1 MRDYLI
7 KNKRFVLKYSVY
19 IIIFVFIAAIVVNLI
34 AKTDLGFNVS
44 QNSTWISFY
53 ATIIA
58 AIFGGVIS
66 GGLTLLGVI
75 HTINSQDKKERRNQ
89 LPKKMMEAEKLNGL
103 MLDILKS
110 YEVHN
115 QLDESKAFIPKRSVN
130 RIRELTSSCME
141 FKQKYLE
148 DAAKVNFE
156 FYDCVYSMFE
166 RIIRIDR
173 IINSD
178 KIYIYVDEEYQDAEF
193 IHDYKGY
200 DPSIYENIE
209 NELKVMRRFKTD
221 LNSEVLKL
229 RDEYIDLSN

>member
-1 MRDYLI
+1 
-7 KNKRFVLKYSVY
+7 
-19 IIIFVFIAAIVVNLI
+19 
-34 AKTDLGFNVS
+34 
-44 QNSTWISFY
+44 
-53 ATIIA
+53 
-58 AIFGGVIS
+58 
-66 GGLTLLGVI
+66 
-75 HTINSQDKKERRNQ
+75 
-89 LPKKMMEAEKLNGL
+89 
-103 MLDILKS
+103 
-110 YEVHN
+110 
-115 QLDESKAFIPKRSVN
+115 
-130 RIRELTSSCME
+130 
-141 FKQKYLE
+141 
-148 DAAKVNFE
+148 
-156 FYDCVYSMFE
+156 MFE